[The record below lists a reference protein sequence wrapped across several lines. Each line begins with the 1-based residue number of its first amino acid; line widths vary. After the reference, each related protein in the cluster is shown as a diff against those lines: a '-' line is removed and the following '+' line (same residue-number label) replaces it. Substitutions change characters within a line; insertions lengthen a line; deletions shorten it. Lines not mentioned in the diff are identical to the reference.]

1 MIISAL
7 EALIAAQ
14 ENFLAPRPFPAAR
27 PLISLDFK
35 QS

>member
-1 MIISAL
+1 MIIPAL
-7 EALIAAQ
+7 EVLVAAQ

-27 PLISLDFK
+27 PLIFLDFK